1 MKILVVVASAAA
13 LFAAQPLSALAQE
26 PAGAAMSPGPPADG
40 PMTDG
45 PMTDRPMR
53 EGAQPGSAHWSL
65 HRREEWL
72 QGRIDRA
79 TDRGWLSG
87 NEISRGRTE
96 LQAIRSEQA
105 SLLARDG
112 GALSPTDR
120 RYLAQRINEL
130 NATLRWQG
138 ENPPPPWS

>member
-1 MKILVVVASAAA
+1 MKFLLIATAAA
-13 LFAAQPLSALAQE
+13 AIAAAAPLSALAQE
-26 PAGAAMSPGPPADG
+26 PAGAALPAGPMPDG
-40 PMTDG
+40 PT
-45 PMTDRPMR
+45 R
-53 EGAQPGSAHWSL
+53 EGAQEGMAHWSL
-65 HRREEWL
+65 HRREDWL
-72 QGRIDRA
+72 QARIDRA
-79 TDRGWLSG
+79 ADRGWLSG

-96 LQAIRSEQA
+96 LQAIKSEQA
-105 SLLARDG
+105 SLMSRDG